1 MPLTVL
7 YSAYTLWFD
16 AVSKEDE
23 TLCKVSKNRFKDII
37 VLRGYKIKRVSN
49 CRNEIQGI
57 MLNISGLKTL

>member
-23 TLCKVSKNRFKDII
+23 TLCRVSKNRFKEIME
-37 VLRGYKIKRVSN
+37 LRGYKIKRVSS

-57 MLNISGLKTL
+57 ILNIPGLKTL